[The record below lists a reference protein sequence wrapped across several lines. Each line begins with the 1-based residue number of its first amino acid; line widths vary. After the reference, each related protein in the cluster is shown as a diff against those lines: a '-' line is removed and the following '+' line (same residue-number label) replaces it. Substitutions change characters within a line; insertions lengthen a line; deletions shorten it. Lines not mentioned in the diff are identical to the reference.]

1 MPDKPTTQRLR
12 SLPVEAVAER
22 LGLRVVRHKS
32 LCPFHDD
39 HHASL
44 SYSTSRNTFR
54 CFVCDARGGTIDLVM
69 RHLNMSFPD
78 ACRWLANGTNI
89 ILDTYR
95 PRTPTADR
103 PARPFDAA
111 RYGRLFEHPWL
122 SDEARTFLFTERR
135 LNPRV
140 ISWCRLTSWTDRQG
154 THWLQTPYFDASG
167 QLIGLQNRNL
177 DYVKHR
183 EDEGEED
190 NGSMGKGNGSM
201 GKGNGSAVKGNGS
214 MVKGNGSM
222 AKGNGSMGKGNGY
235 MVNGNG
241 SGNDVKTAIDDGS
254 KDETQTCSCFASTS
268 LSPCSSKQ
276 QPPKAREAM
285 KGLIEGDDGEDKG
298 KQEQGS
304 DAKQG
309 QAVEAKQ
316 EQGSDAKQG
325 QAVEAK
331 PEGRE
336 APRFRFPYGSRCTVY
351 NLPVTAMLRP
361 GEPLF
366 ITEGCSDCWAM
377 LSAGHKAIAIPS
389 ATLLSQADKALL
401 RDLAQHLGTSFHM
414 FPDRDAP
421 GERLFM
427 QLKEVLP
434 GLQHHQLPPGCK
446 DFAEYYVSALAKNK
460 LGG

>member
-1 MPDKPTTQRLR
+1 MDKEQLQRLR

-44 SYSTSRNTFR
+44 SYSPSRNTFR

-111 RYGRLFEHPWL
+111 RYARLFEHPWL

-140 ISWCRLTSWTDRQG
+140 VSWCRLTSWTDRQG

-177 DYVKHR
+177 DYGKHKGN
-183 EDEGEED
+183 EGEETGAD
-190 NGSMGKGNGSM
+190 NKQGQG
-201 GKGNGSAVKGNGS
+201 V
-214 MVKGNGSM
+214 
-222 AKGNGSMGKGNGY
+222 
-235 MVNGNG
+235 
-241 SGNDVKTAIDDGS
+241 DG
-254 KDETQTCSCFASTS
+254 
-268 LSPCSSKQ
+268 
-276 QPPKAREAM
+276 
-285 KGLIEGDDGEDKG
+285 
-298 KQEQGS
+298 
-304 DAKQG
+304 KQG
-309 QAVEAKQ
+309 QAVEGKQWQAGEGEGKQGQAGDGKQGQAGDGKQGQAGDGKQ
-316 EQGSDAKQG
+316 EQAVEGKQEQAVEGKQGQGSEDKQG
-325 QAVEAK
+325 QAVEGK
-331 PEGRE
+331 QGQGSKGKQGQGVEGKGKQGQGSEGRE

-401 RDLAQHLGTSFHM
+401 RDLAQRLGTSFHM

-427 QLKEVLP
+427 QLREVLP
-434 GLQHHQLPPGCK
+434 GLQHHQLPVGCK

-460 LGG
+460 LGGYG

>member
-1 MPDKPTTQRLR
+1 MLDKSTTQRLR
-12 SLPVEAVAER
+12 SLPIEAVAER

-44 SYSTSRNTFR
+44 SFSPSRNTFR

-111 RYGRLFEHPWL
+111 RYARLFEHPWL

-140 ISWCRLTSWTDRQG
+140 VSWCRLTSWTDRQG

-177 DYVKHR
+177 DYGKQKG
-183 EDEGEED
+183 DEGEED
-190 NGSMGKGNGSM
+190 KMSVDKGYGSL
-201 GKGNGSAVKGNGS
+201 VKG
-214 MVKGNGSM
+214 
-222 AKGNGSMGKGNGY
+222 
-235 MVNGNG
+235 
-241 SGNDVKTAIDDGS
+241 
-254 KDETQTCSCFASTS
+254 
-268 LSPCSSKQ
+268 
-276 QPPKAREAM
+276 
-285 KGLIEGDDGEDKG
+285 
-298 KQEQGS
+298 
-304 DAKQG
+304 
-309 QAVEAKQ
+309 
-316 EQGSDAKQG
+316 KQG

-331 PEGRE
+331 PKGRE

-401 RDLAQHLGTSFHM
+401 RDLAQRLGTSFHM

-434 GLQHHQLPPGCK
+434 GLQHHQLPVGCK

-460 LGG
+460 LGGY

>member
-1 MPDKPTTQRLR
+1 MLDKSTTQRLR

-111 RYGRLFEHPWL
+111 RYARLFEHPWL
-122 SDEARTFLFTERR
+122 SDEARSFLFTERR

-140 ISWCRLTSWTDRQG
+140 VSWCRLTSWTDRQG

-177 DYVKHR
+177 DYGKQKG
-183 EDEGEED
+183 DEGEED
-190 NGSMGKGNGSM
+190 KRS
-201 GKGNGSAVKGNGS
+201 V
-214 MVKGNGSM
+214 
-222 AKGNGSMGKGNGY
+222 
-235 MVNGNG
+235 
-241 SGNDVKTAIDDGS
+241 
-254 KDETQTCSCFASTS
+254 
-268 LSPCSSKQ
+268 
-276 QPPKAREAM
+276 
-285 KGLIEGDDGEDKG
+285 DKG

-304 DAKQG
+304 EGKQG
-309 QAVEAKQ
+309 QAV
-316 EQGSDAKQG
+316 
-325 QAVEAK
+325 VAK

-401 RDLAQHLGTSFHM
+401 RDLAQRLGTTFHM

-427 QLKEVLP
+427 QLREVLP
-434 GLQHHQLPPGCK
+434 GLQHHQLPVGCK

-460 LGG
+460 LGGYG